1 MIFTEWTTAFR
12 VETLTLEILLAHR
25 AVETL
30 AVVII
35 VQGLYPAIS
44 SFDWESTRETF
55 RREQLVPICFAVG
68 QSFFEEERA
77 VAE

>member
-1 MIFTEWTTAFR
+1 MVFAEWTTTLRVKTLAF
-12 VETLTLEILLAHR
+12 EILLAHR

-35 VQGLYPAIS
+35 VQGLHPAIS

-55 RREQLVPICFAVG
+55 CRE
-68 QSFFEEERA
+68 
-77 VAE
+77 